1 MHPLIVFFVVIA
13 GHVRPLFAPLSF
25 EILSCPNRKRVASK
39 AFLELELSSDGSD
52 KNETKKDAIDAK
64 NILFMNFGSKIKGG
78 FDPNRI
84 VTFFQKRNGR
94 INMTSLL
101 AKKGKQKSLSR

>member
-39 AFLELELSSDGSD
+39 AFLELELFSEGSV
-52 KNETKKDAIDAK
+52 KNDTKKDAIDAKETAKVK
-64 NILFMNFGSKIKGG
+64 NILFMNFGSKIKG
-78 FDPNRI
+78 
-84 VTFFQKRNGR
+84 
-94 INMTSLL
+94 
-101 AKKGKQKSLSR
+101 A

>member
-39 AFLELELSSDGSD
+39 AFLELELSSEGSV
-52 KNETKKDAIDAK
+52 KNETKKDAIDAKESAKVK
-64 NILFMNFGSKIKGG
+64 NILFMNFGSKIKG
-78 FDPNRI
+78 
-84 VTFFQKRNGR
+84 
-94 INMTSLL
+94 
-101 AKKGKQKSLSR
+101 A